1 MTKGSFHQ
9 DWGLGTFQAQGT
21 ASAKA
26 LRQKQVKLFQKLLGR
41 SVWLNYNEKERNIG
55 GEVGGIE
62 RKHIVFQRA
71 RARSLDFI
79 LSEKELH
86 CGIYRKGWYDFYI
99 SKTSLGLLYGDKTD
113 KGKSSSRE
121 ATLDAITGA
130 RWRVFLTSIK

>member
-1 MTKGSFHQ
+1 MAKGSFHQ
-9 DWGLGTFQAQGT
+9 DWGLGTFQAEGT

-26 LRQKQVKLFQKLLGR
+26 LRQNQVKLFQKLLGR

-62 RKHIVFQRA
+62 RIHYIPFQRS

-86 CGIYRKGWYDFYI
+86 CGFYRRGWCDFYI
-99 SKTSLGLLYGDKTD
+99 SKTSLGLLYGD
-113 KGKSSSRE
+113 
-121 ATLDAITGA
+121 
-130 RWRVFLTSIK
+130 